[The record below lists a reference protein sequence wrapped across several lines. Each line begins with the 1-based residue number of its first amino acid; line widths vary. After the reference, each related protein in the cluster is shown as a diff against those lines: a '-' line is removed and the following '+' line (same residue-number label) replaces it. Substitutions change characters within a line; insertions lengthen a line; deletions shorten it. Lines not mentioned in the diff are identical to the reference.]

1 MPHCPAVSIMDTSG
15 LKGSFEISNLS
26 ASWSL
31 NQAEGLICDVGE
43 GGSVSKQLC
52 PCVAPH
58 PHPGEGLMKVRWS
71 FKGPWFCPNA
81 QTSISV
87 ASEFLTHS
95 VCPG

>member
-43 GGSVSKQLC
+43 GGECKQTALPMCRPPPPPRGRSDESPLEFQRTRGSVPMLR
-52 PCVAPH
+52 
-58 PHPGEGLMKVRWS
+58 LL
-71 FKGPWFCPNA
+71 
-81 QTSISV
+81 SV
-87 ASEFLTHS
+87 LPRSS
-95 VCPG
+95 

>member
-43 GGSVSKQLC
+43 GRECKQTALPMC
-52 PCVAPH
+52 RRPTP
-58 PHPGEGLMKVRWS
+58 PGEGLMKVRWS